1 MPVQLAALMFL
12 LVASPKQHTLVA
24 ETPLY
29 ELQQIGSRSYAFITA
44 PDQYEALGSNSG
56 FIITPDGVVVIDAH
70 NGATPETEIIKA
82 IGHVTSLPITH
93 VVNTH
98 FHADHSGGN
107 AAHAAAT
114 RILAHSGSQR
124 RLTEGTTR
132 TPDVGLL
139 DDQTLFPGP
148 HEIRVIAV
156 GKAHSIG
163 DLLVYDP
170 RDQVLWGGD
179 MYISGMIGYLSEG
192 WFKQWIAALDRVLA
206 LPLRWA
212 VPGHGPITDPAGLR
226 AFRDYLLAFAR
237 SARDHFAA
245 GGSRSD
251 YRLPAPYDRWGAQF
265 FLLGNLTRAEALY
278 RSGELDGL

>member
-1 MPVQLAALMFL
+1 MLAQLTALVLL
-12 LVASPKQHTLVA
+12 LVGFPQHHTLVA

-70 NGATPETEIIKA
+70 NGAAPETEIIKA
-82 IGHVTSLPITH
+82 IGQVTPLPVTH

-107 AAHAAAT
+107 TAHAATT
-114 RILAHSGSQR
+114 RILAHSESQM
-124 RLTEGTTR
+124 RLKEGTTR
-132 TPDVGLL
+132 TPDVGLR
-139 DDQTLFPGP
+139 DDQILFPGP
-148 HEIRVIAV
+148 HEIRILAV

-192 WFKQWIAALDRVLA
+192 WFRQWIASLDRALA

-212 VPGHGPITDPAGLR
+212 VPGHGPVTDPAGLR
-226 AFRDYLLAFAR
+226 AFRDYLLVFAR

-245 GGSRSD
+245 GGSPSD
-251 YRLPAPYDRWGAQF
+251 YSLPPPYDRWGAQF
-265 FLLGNLTRAEALY
+265 FLPGNLTRAETLY